1 MTDEELRRWVEECYP
16 ALEPLS
22 LLQSERV
29 GFGDDGDD
37 VHLVVDGLH
46 ELNVQRLQAAGRDT
60 GFKLRS

>member
-1 MTDEELRRWVEECYP
+1 MEECYP
-16 ALEPLS
+16 ALQPLS

-46 ELNVQRLQAAGRDT
+46 ELDVQRLQAAGRDT
-60 GFKLRS
+60 G